1 MLVRSSEQPSRSSRR
16 MPGLLTMSRRE
27 VLVFATICACGAPA
41 STGGT
46 TAAPPG
52 YESDDE
58 PGEPETRG
66 ADCTADTCESP
77 EVCVHLTTD
86 TTLDVPERSWRS
98 VCASPDGDLCKIDPG
113 ACRAPPQRASCSIAD
128 LKPTSDEER
137 TVLLNIARRCK
148 PIDQCLLECIRSGC
162 AGGIGGGCFHACG
175 IRGVPPDERDAVLLR
190 EAAAYR
196 ARTHYFC
203 RSREHESR

>member
-1 MLVRSSEQPSRSSRR
+1 VPAVPRPRQVARQRPRLATRATTSRENQR
-16 MPGLLTMSRRE
+16 PE
-27 VLVFATICACGAPA
+27 API
-41 STGGT
+41 
-46 TAAPPG
+46 APP
-52 YESDDE
+52 
-58 PGEPETRG
+58 TR
-66 ADCTADTCESP
+66 ASLPRFVFISLPTLRSTCPNGVGGQFALLPMAISARLILAR
-77 EVCVHLTTD
+77 V
-86 TTLDVPERSWRS
+86 VPH
-98 VCASPDGDLCKIDPG
+98 A
-113 ACRAPPQRASCSIAD
+113 QRASCSIAD